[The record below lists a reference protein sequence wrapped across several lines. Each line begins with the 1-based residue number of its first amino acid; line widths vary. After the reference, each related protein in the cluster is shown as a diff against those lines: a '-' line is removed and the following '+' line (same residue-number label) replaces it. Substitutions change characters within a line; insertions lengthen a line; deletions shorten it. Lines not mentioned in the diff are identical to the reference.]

1 MRDIEDDVN
10 CVVFASSAPLP
21 DGLMKN
27 GRVSLL
33 NNLKDALGNLKAN
46 TDFAALQAHLEKLS
60 LT

>member
-33 NNLKDALGNLKAN
+33 NNLDALGNLKAN
-46 TDFAALQAHLEKLS
+46 TDFAALQAHLEE
-60 LT
+60 LTLA